1 MAGCKQLFYR
11 YTRDVAAG
19 KEPRC
24 KVWIPA
30 ILARLVG
37 LAMFRDSHTPE
48 MHEQF
53 RQYVQSVQPPAD
65 AAAEHIGPPMGAA
78 DTEGLGDTL
87 TLVLEPEDGPAV
99 VVHVCFEI
107 LGAMHACCSDDVSC
121 IVPTPRLCACSGRA
135 SGYLHHPRRPFC
147 CNWIQA
153 NCRLVHGCIWGRHLA
168 QCATLSRCSGTVRH
182 GSASGWMPFLTPT
195 CTTCAE
201 RTVAERLEQSAS

>member
-1 MAGCKQLFYR
+1 MFFR
-11 YTRDVAAG
+11 YTRDMAAG

-48 MHEQF
+48 MRKQF
-53 RQYVQSVQPPAD
+53 RLYVQRIQPPAD

-99 VVHVCFEI
+99 AVHVCIEI
-107 LGAMHACCSDDVSC
+107 LGAMHACCSNDVSC
-121 IVPTPRLCACSGRA
+121 VVPTPRLCAFSGRA
-135 SGYLHHPRRPFC
+135 SGYLHHPRLPVC
-147 CNWIQA
+147 CNWSRA
-153 NCRLVHGCIWGRHLA
+153 NCRLVHGCIWG
-168 QCATLSRCSGTVRH
+168 
-182 GSASGWMPFLTPT
+182 
-195 CTTCAE
+195 
-201 RTVAERLEQSAS
+201 